1 MIFIL
6 NFDAT
11 YFVPQNIEEGDG
23 VLLQQQQKLC
33 YNT

>member
-11 YFVPQNIEEGDG
+11 YFVPHYIEGGDG
-23 VLLQQQQKLC
+23 VDLQQQQKLC